1 MYRNKAKF
9 LTMLKDC
16 YVFFCD
22 RPTKNEA
29 ALNAIDVGS
38 FLGLCLAGLSQAA
51 GVKAASIHLVG
62 HSLGAHLVGRAGRAF
77 TEATGQSVGRV
88 TGEV

>member
-1 MYRNKAKF
+1 M
-9 LTMLKDC
+9 T
-16 YVFFCD
+16 VSH
-22 RPTKNEA
+22 TNEA

-51 GVKAASIHLVG
+51 GVKAASLHLVG

-77 TEATGQSVGRV
+77 TETTGQSVGRV
-88 TGEV
+88 TGECEEK

>member
-1 MYRNKAKF
+1 MTVP
-9 LTMLKDC
+9 L
-16 YVFFCD
+16 
-22 RPTKNEA
+22 KNEA

-38 FLGLCLAGLSQAA
+38 FLGLCLAGLSQTA
-51 GVKAASIHLVG
+51 GVKAANIHLVG